1 MDFFID
7 DVANDQ
13 AAKNLDLASK
23 VKSHKATPAPAVAAP
38 AGNDVTASMNG
49 LKGVITPDLVEK
61 VKGVYTFNITDAT
74 PAEWYLDLKNG
85 SGNLAAGKFDGN
97 SDVNLTMNSDV
108 FLKLTNGSLKATNAF
123 MTGKLKI
130 KGKII

>member
-1 MDFFID
+1 MKLEKLMGS
-7 DVANDQ
+7 VAKPGTRSFSTTGVAQ
-13 AAKNLDLASK
+13 A
-23 VKSHKATPAPAVAAP
+23 
-38 AGNDVTASMNG
+38 DVTEAMNG

-85 SGNLAAGKFDGN
+85 SGNLAAGKFGGN

-123 MTGKLKI
+123 MAGKLKI
-130 KGKII
+130 KGN